1 MALDKNGY
9 KRKTYDELLTEMQAR
24 AKELFGENVNV
35 TGRSIIGYLLRIIAW
50 FLSLVWEDNEDVY
63 YSASINSATGPSL
76 DRLLPYGGI
85 SRNNEGYAEGP
96 LSISGSANYTLLQGF
111 VVTNQFD
118 VFFETIEDV
127 TLDANGRGTVT
138 IRAVEPGITGNVG
151 AGQVTIIVNPDANI
165 EAVSNPEDITGGREK
180 ETDAEAKD
188 RYDVSVEGLG
198 SATIPSVRANLLKL
212 DGVRAAQVIDNY
224 TMETVNGQPPKSIQ
238 AFVLGGNDQE
248 IAEIIFNT
256 KAGGI
261 QPFGTVTKTVTD
273 LGGQVH
279 TVGFSRAEEV
289 LIYIR
294 VTLQKNAAFP
304 ADGGNQIR
312 SALVRAIGGEDV
324 SGALYAGLSMG
335 DDVIYSRLIA
345 QIYKVEGIDDVQLE
359 LSKDGINYISGNIAI
374 GLQQVAQTDSDLIE
388 VIANV

>member
-9 KRKTYDELLTEMQAR
+9 KRKTYDELLTEMQVR

-35 TGRSIIGYLLRIIAW
+35 TGRSVISFLLRIMAW

-63 YSASINSATGPSL
+63 YSASINSATGTSL

-96 LSISGSANYTLLQGF
+96 LSISGTANYTLLQGF
-111 VVTNQFD
+111 VVTNETD

-127 TLDANGRGTVT
+127 TLDANGSGTVT
-138 IRAVEPGITGNVG
+138 IRALDPGIIGNVG

-165 EAVSNPEDITGGREK
+165 ESVTNPEEITGGREK
-180 ETDAEAKD
+180 ETDVEAKD

-248 IAEIIFNT
+248 IAETIFNT

-261 QPFGTVTKTVTD
+261 EPFGTVTQTVTD

-279 TVGFSRAEEV
+279 TVRFSRAEEV
-289 LIYIR
+289 FVRIR
-294 VTLQKNAAFP
+294 VTIQKNNAFP
-304 ADGGNQIR
+304 ADGGDQIR
-312 SALVRAIGGEDV
+312 SALVRAIGGEDI

-335 DDVIYSRLIA
+335 DDVVYSRLIA

-359 LSKDGINYISGNIAI
+359 LSTDGIDYSSGNIAI
-374 GLQQVAQTDSDLIE
+374 GLQQVAQTDSDFIE